1 MEVLTQSLD
10 GGEMLLYFGAML
22 NLTSKFLTW
31 QWSSINLIVHPP
43 PQLLTCEA
51 GIDFKTL

>member
-51 GIDFKTL
+51 GIGFKTL